1 MRRVAAVLTLA
12 VTLATVAGC
21 GGSSQPGAVK
31 ATGAVAAKVKR
42 PTPPARYYLALGDSL
57 SIGVQPRPAGG
68 DTNTSQGYPSLLYA
82 SLRRT
87 RPGLRLVQLGCS
99 GETTAT
105 MIHGGI
111 CSYPGGS
118 QLAAAVSFLR
128 AHRGHVSLITLDIG
142 ANDPETCLTA
152 SGLGKLSCA
161 ARFAPDAAANLK
173 LIVARLH
180 QAAAG
185 TQIVA
190 MNYYLPALAE
200 WRHGLIGEAEAH
212 LIELATV
219 GYNHML
225 TGIYQKAGIRV
236 ADVFDAFHSA
246 DFSPSVTVPGF
257 GSLPRNVAAVCT
269 LTWECAS
276 KPRGPN
282 QHPNR
287 AGYQVIARAFL
298 AAGAS
303 SASHS

>member
-1 MRRVAAVLTLA
+1 MRRVTAVLTLA
-12 VTLATVAGC
+12 VALATVAGC
-21 GGSSQPGAVK
+21 GGSPQPGSAK
-31 ATGAVAAKVKR
+31 ATGVVAAQIKR
-42 PTPPARYYLALGDSL
+42 PRPPVSYYLALGDSL
-57 SIGVQPRPAGG
+57 SIGVQPGSGG
-68 DTNTSQGYPSLLYA
+68 DTNTSQGYPDLLYA

-87 RPGLRLVQLGCS
+87 RPGLRLVRLGCS

-118 QLAAAVSFLR
+118 QLSAAVSFLR
-128 AHRGHVSLITLDIG
+128 AHRGHVSLVTLDIG
-142 ANDPETCLTA
+142 ANDPESCLTA
-152 SGLGKLSCA
+152 SGLGKVSCA
-161 ARFAPDAAANLK
+161 IRFAPDAAANLK

-185 TQIVA
+185 TRIVA

-212 LIELATV
+212 VIELATV
-219 GYNHML
+219 GYNHLL
-225 TGIYQKAGIRV
+225 TGIYRRAGIRV

-246 DFSPSVTVPGF
+246 DFSPSVNVPGL
-257 GSLPRNVAAVCT
+257 GSLPRNVATICT
-269 LTWECAS
+269 LTWECAP

-298 AAGAS
+298 AAGAG
-303 SASHS
+303 SAGHS